1 MATIELYKSKIN
13 NMSNYINQAK
23 SAVGDFCVD
32 LSALKSKVLG
42 INSSVCDSVVT
53 SISTSSQTQEQQIA
67 GLEATQREVD
77 EFINLTVVRDNS
89 ASSEISR
96 AKKDFYKQ
104 YSYLK
109 PDCEKTDW
117 EKFCEGLKKVGQW
130 CKDHW
135 KEIVLVIEIVAAVV
149 CLCVPGLQ
157 GIGTGILIGALKG
170 ALTGGL
176 IGGIT
181 SMLTGGSF
189 LEGFAQGAL
198 DGAIMGGALGGVGG
212 IAGKF
217 ITCGS
222 KLGNAIQT
230 TSKISGAISNSMDG
244 FDMVSLG
251 LGMIDPSN
259 PITELNNKMH
269 QSDVYNKFQMGVSL
283 VSSFSGA
290 ASQNMACFVAGTLIL
305 TTAGLLAIE
314 KLRAGD
320 KVLAADP
327 ESFEVG
333 EKTILEAF
341 ERKVY
346 KLVHLTINGEKIVTT
361 DNHPFY
367 VQGRGFIK
375 AEGLF
380 VGDKLISVD
389 GKDLIVETHD
399 IEQCEKP
406 ITVYN
411 FKVEDYHTYFVGNCK
426 IWVHNNDCVKK
437 VESGEI
443 ELETKKQKGNYG
455 EMKMDE
461 HYDSKGFEKMHNGV
475 ESLDDK
481 IHHGID
487 GVYKNKDP
495 NGDPKF
501 IIAEAKYGSSQL
513 GNTKKSGPQMGDK
526 WIKNNI
532 GKIVDDPDDIIEGLA
547 TGDTVK
553 ELFRVNVSNDNG
565 LVNVTT
571 SVKSLK

>member
-1 MATIELYKSKIN
+1 MKKYQCPCCGYFTYNVPANEDCGYICPVCFWENDPFIASDN
-13 NMSNYINQAK
+13 EPSDSNHGITLKEAK
-23 SAVGDFCVD
+23 LNF
-32 LSALKSKVLG
+32 
-42 INSSVCDSVVT
+42 
-53 SISTSSQTQEQQIA
+53 STFGA
-67 GLEATQREVD
+67 
-77 EFINLTVVRDNS
+77 
-89 ASSEISR
+89 
-96 AKKDFYKQ
+96 
-104 YSYLK
+104 
-109 PDCEKTDW
+109 CEKEMVCYVRLPRDD
-117 EKFCEGLKKVGQW
+117 E
-130 CKDHW
+130 
-135 KEIVLVIEIVAAVV
+135 KEI
-149 CLCVPGLQ
+149 
-157 GIGTGILIGALKG
+157 
-170 ALTGGL
+170 
-176 IGGIT
+176 
-181 SMLTGGSF
+181 
-189 LEGFAQGAL
+189 
-198 DGAIMGGALGGVGG
+198 
-212 IAGKF
+212 
-217 ITCGS
+217 
-222 KLGNAIQT
+222 
-230 TSKISGAISNSMDG
+230 
-244 FDMVSLG
+244 
-251 LGMIDPSN
+251 
-259 PITELNNKMH
+259 
-269 QSDVYNKFQMGVSL
+269 
-283 VSSFSGA
+283 SFSGA